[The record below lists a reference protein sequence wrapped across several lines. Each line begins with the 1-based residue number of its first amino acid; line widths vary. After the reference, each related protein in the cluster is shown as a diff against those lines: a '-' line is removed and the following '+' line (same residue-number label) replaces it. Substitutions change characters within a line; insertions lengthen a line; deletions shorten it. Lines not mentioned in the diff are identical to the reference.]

1 MKLIVLDRDGVINE
15 DSDEYIKSPEEYIPI
30 PGSIESIS
38 RLNKAGYTVVVA
50 TNQSGIARGLYS
62 LSTLQAIHK
71 KLLVLLEENNAE
83 VDGIHFCP
91 HVDEDNCDCR
101 KPKPGL
107 MHHILGHYPVA
118 PNEVLVI
125 GDSLRDLQMAIASD
139 TVPILVLTGNGQETM
154 KKIQQDPHLKDIA
167 VYPDLATAATHIID
181 SGSDLASGLA
191 SDLEKN

>member
-15 DSDEYIKSPEEYIPI
+15 DSDEYIKSPEEFIPI
-30 PGSIESIS
+30 PGSIESVS

-62 LSTLQAIHK
+62 LSALQAIHK
-71 KLLVLLEENNAE
+71 KLHALLEQNDAK

-107 MHHILGHYPVA
+107 MQHILGHYSVE
-118 PNEVLVI
+118 PNDVLVI
-125 GDSLRDLQMAIASD
+125 GDSLRDLQMALASG
-139 TVPILVLTGNGQETM
+139 TVPILVLTGNGQETK
-154 KKIQQDPHLKDIA
+154 KKIQQDLQLKAIA
-167 VYPDLATAATHIID
+167 VYPDLATAVNDII
-181 SGSDLASGLA
+181 S
-191 SDLEKN
+191 